1 MSITALTRY
10 LNPKKTPQTQPIPG
24 RAQEQVRNDAGGY
37 VFPVDDWA
45 RLDRFLL
52 LGSEGGT
59 YYASE
64 QRLTFDNAEA
74 VQRCIMADGPRVVRR
89 VVEVS
94 DAGRAPKNDAAI
106 FVLAI
111 CAKLGDPDTRRLALD
126 ALPAVCRTGTHL
138 FAFAEALQTF
148 GGWGRTTR
156 RAVGSWYNRA
166 PRDVAFQAVKY
177 AQRNGW
183 THRDLLRLAHPR
195 PVDDEHKALFRYI
208 TAGERDLVR
217 PEYDYAALLEAIA
230 ALAATTDPKRAAALI
245 AEHRLPREVV
255 PTALLSSAEV
265 WLALLQDMPPTA
277 LIRNLATMTRA
288 GVFAGRGEGLRRV
301 TDLLGDG
308 ERLRRARVHPIAVLM
323 ALRTY
328 ASGHGLRGGHTWEP
342 VQRVVDALD
351 AAFYLAFKS
360 VEPSGK
366 RIVLA
371 LDVSG
376 SMSMGN
382 VGGVAGLSPR
392 DASAALALVTAAT
405 EVDYRIMAFS
415 HQLVPLHISP
425 RQRLDDA
432 VRTVSGLPFGGTDC
446 ALPMVWAQKERVP
459 ADMFVILTD
468 NETWAG
474 AVHPVQALRE
484 YRERMGIAA
493 KVAVVGMTATGF
505 SIADPTDGGMMDL
518 VGFDSAMPSLI
529 ADFAA
534 GRL

>member
-1 MSITALTRY
+1 
-10 LNPKKTPQTQPIPG
+10 
-24 RAQEQVRNDAGGY
+24 
-37 VFPVDDWA
+37 
-45 RLDRFLL
+45 
-52 LGSEGGT
+52 
-59 YYASE
+59 
-64 QRLTFDNAEA
+64 
-74 VQRCIMADGPRVVRR
+74 
-89 VVEVS
+89 
-94 DAGRAPKNDAAI
+94 
-106 FVLAI
+106 
-111 CAKLGDPDTRRLALD
+111 
-126 ALPAVCRTGTHL
+126 
-138 FAFAEALQTF
+138 
-148 GGWGRTTR
+148 
-156 RAVGSWYNRA
+156 
-166 PRDVAFQAVKY
+166 VAFQAVKY

-195 PVDDEHKALFRYI
+195 PADDEHKALFRYI
-208 TAGERDLVR
+208 TAGARDLVR
-217 PEYDYAALLEAIA
+217 PEYGYTALLEAIA
-230 ALAATTDPKRAAALI
+230 ELAATTSLARAAALI

-255 PTALLSSAEV
+255 PTELLNSSEV
-265 WLALLQDMPPTA
+265 WLALLRDMPPTA
-277 LIRNLATMTRA
+277 LIRNLVTMTRA

-342 VQRVVDALD
+342 APQVVDALD
-351 AAFYLAFKS
+351 AAFYLAFKA

-392 DASAALALVTAAT
+392 EASAALALVTAAT
-405 EVDYRIMAFS
+405 EADYRIMAFS
-415 HQLVPLHISP
+415 HQLVPLRISP

-432 VRTVSGLPFGGTDC
+432 VRAVSGLPFGGTDC
-446 ALPMVWAQKERVP
+446 ALPMVWALKERVP

-468 NETWAG
+468 NETWFG
-474 AVHPVQALRE
+474 QDGHPVQALRE
-484 YRERMGIAA
+484 YRERMDIAA

-505 SIADPTDGGMMDL
+505 SIADPADGGMMDL
-518 VGFDSAMPSLI
+518 VGFDSAMPGLI